1 MFSYLRPH
9 RRTPS
14 NPTSPL
20 PSPLPDQAHSWEN
33 PSHQPSDHTNYN
45 ASRAQDVNHL
55 QSRPPNAFTPT
66 SSLTPLN
73 KAPSDGFDQLTG
85 YRYEDTRQE
94 EAPTWLAQGDTRV
107 PSSILYDYPQKPQK
121 LRPGSAGENGNIR
134 TAGAQYP
141 KSPPVSIMNQS
152 YKGRAGGEFIT
163 AADLQQNPGKKQAGA
178 RIPTPPSTASQSTS
192 TNDSAQH
199 RPGKTRLNLLN
210 PMSLLARRRNA
221 QAATYPSP
229 APPPLSLSHP
239 KLPDGYDP
247 RIRGTRVHDFSAPR
261 QKRNVSYNDV
271 QAIQDATAAYAKYQ
285 RNQGA
290 PVGDSGLKVPDERSP
305 SRWSGGNH
313 TPVFTE
319 DFDEEQYPAAG
330 PHVRKA
336 NDFTDLSM
344 PKPPYA
350 RGATQLITQSEI
362 ASSRDVHTYLD
373 QGTAAP
379 KPRTSSLVAQPPIPA
394 NFDSEYTSE
403 MFDSPLENFDKR
415 EPSQEPPRASSS
427 RRTRARNTSQASAKD
442 YLPKHMQSTS
452 SRFSFDMIGAA
463 GQEKLL
469 EDRHRQKALEK
480 KSSSPEPR
488 DPYDNEME
496 DDYDYD
502 NMFDDDGLEERIPGV
517 NADAEDDEDDGFV
530 NDNENLAGFSFHS
543 LGASVSNSPL
553 SPYSP
558 GMVSTPRDANGDIIG
573 FAVTKG
579 SPLLQMHQ
587 TPPLAGLPK
596 SPADVKSTVGSE
608 QNEDGTSYP
617 GLGLQGLEEIQDT
630 DNSQTLNDPVHAA
643 PGLAPSSK
651 PSLNDDDLYFDDGI
665 IDPPND
671 DEAAEF
677 DESVFDNDDTNEYGR
692 PLRSLSSMPT
702 LYSPPLVQ
710 PNNVPSAQEP
720 NGISGGIHMS
730 QASQDLESPISP
742 KSQHALAPHP
752 SVSERIQSID
762 QSLLPGASLTHDT
775 LSAYQSALAA
785 AAYAAAA
792 NGRFRRDSS
801 PTVYFDERD
810 EEPGMVTDDSHF
822 NSDLSTRQ
830 PLSPGYED
838 GFDYDDALEDDSII
852 AEANAEALAN
862 DSDGF
867 YGQEFGFYSS
877 ATGEAQYGGYFGP
890 RGPNAVPNQPG
901 RIVSREPN
909 LTPITERSEYSNRNS
924 IMSLPL
930 SAVSYGMGPGSLSS
944 PGLAQLAG
952 MMGDYKDNDM
962 SLDALLKLRRGAWG
976 GSQASLRSSNGSP
989 MSAVGEDS
997 PAANSS
1003 LAQNNSFSYA
1013 RHLSGLSIGS
1023 DFNASPAESAPESPT
1038 LTMSMSM
1045 PSRQAPA
1052 LSVQPPIS
1060 SSASGPGLPA
1070 PPPAL
1075 VSSLNSRPLS
1085 PTMKFSSAA
1094 VGLVVPNQSEND
1106 KDGRPGSGSG
1116 SSVGTGL
1123 GIGSGGGTSLGI
1135 NSGRKGAHR
1144 HTASSDSISYVKEG
1158 DPVVGE
1164 RWVLERR
1171 RTAESGEVE
1180 ILGREIISGG
1190 MI

>member
-20 PSPLPDQAHSWEN
+20 PSPLPDQVHSWEN
-33 PSHQPSDHTNYN
+33 PSHPPSDYTHYN
-45 ASRAQDVNHL
+45 ASRTQDVNHL
-55 QSRPPNAFTPT
+55 QSRPPNASTPT
-66 SSLTPLN
+66 TSLTPVN

-94 EAPTWLAQGDTRV
+94 EAPTWLAQGDARV
-107 PSSILYDYPQKPQK
+107 LSNTISDYPQKPQK

-134 TAGAQYP
+134 TSGTQYLR
-141 KSPPVSIMNQS
+141 SPPISNMNQS
-152 YKGRAGGEFIT
+152 YRGRAGGEFIT
-163 AADLQQNPGKKQAGA
+163 AADLQQNSVRKQAGA
-178 RIPTPPSTASQSTS
+178 RMPTPPSTASQSTS

-229 APPPLSLSHP
+229 APPPLSLPHH
-239 KLPDGYDP
+239 KQPDGYDP

-261 QKRNVSYNDV
+261 QKRNVSYDDV
-271 QAIQDATAAYAKYQ
+271 RAIQDANAAFAKQQ

-290 PVGDSGLKVPDERSP
+290 PIGDSGLKVPDERSP
-305 SRWSGGNH
+305 NRWSGGNH

-336 NDFTDLSM
+336 NDFTDLSI

-350 RGATQLITQSEI
+350 RGLTQPITKSEI
-362 ASSRDVHTYLD
+362 ASSHDTHLYLD
-373 QGTAAP
+373 QGSTAP
-379 KPRTSSLVAQPPIPA
+379 RPRTSSLAAQPPMPA

-403 MFDSPLENFDKR
+403 MFASPLENFDKSD
-415 EPSQEPPRASSS
+415 PPQEPPRASSS
-427 RRTRARNTSQASAKD
+427 RRTRPRNASQASAKD

-463 GQEKLL
+463 SQEKLL

-480 KSSSPEPR
+480 KGSSPEPQ
-488 DPYDNEME
+488 DPYDNEMGE
-496 DDYDYD
+496 DYDYD
-502 NMFDDDGLEERIPGV
+502 DMFDDDGLEEKIPGV
-517 NADAEDDEDDGFV
+517 NADAEDDEHDGFID
-530 NDNENLAGFSFHS
+530 DNENLAGFSFHS
-543 LGASVSNSPL
+543 LGVSASNSPL

-558 GMVSTPRDANGDIIG
+558 GMVSTPRDANGEVIG
-573 FAVTKG
+573 FAFTKE
-579 SPLLQMHQ
+579 SPHLLMRQ
-587 TPPLAGLPK
+587 TPHSAGLPK
-596 SPADVKSTVGSE
+596 SPADANFTEASE
-608 QNEDGTSYP
+608 QNRDRTSNP
-617 GLGLQGLEEIQDT
+617 GLELEGVNEIQAT
-630 DNSQTLNDPVHAA
+630 DNIQTLNYLVNAA
-643 PGLAPSSK
+643 PALVSSSK
-651 PSLNDDDLYFDDGI
+651 PPLDDDDLYFDDGI
-665 IDPPND
+665 IDPPDD

-677 DESVFDNDDTNEYGR
+677 DESIFDNDDTDEYGR
-692 PLRSLSSMPT
+692 PLQSLSSMPT
-702 LYSPPLVQ
+702 LYSPPFVQ
-710 PNNVPSAQEP
+710 PSNASSAEKP
-720 NGISGGIHMS
+720 NGIGGDNRMS
-730 QASQDLESPISP
+730 QVSQDLESPISP

-752 SVSERIQSID
+752 SVSERIKGID
-762 QSLLPGASLTHDT
+762 QSLQPGASLTHDT

-785 AAYAAAA
+785 AAYAAVA
-792 NGRFRRDSS
+792 NGRFRRDSG
-801 PTVYFDERD
+801 PAVYFDERD
-810 EEPGMVTDDSHF
+810 EEPGMVADDSHF
-822 NSDLSTRQ
+822 NSDFSTHQ

-877 ATGEAQYGGYFGP
+877 NTGEAQYGGYFGS

-901 RIVSREPN
+901 RIASREPN

-930 SAVSYGMGPGSLSS
+930 SAVSYSMGPGSLNS

-952 MMGDYKDNDM
+952 MMGDYNDNDM

-997 PAANSS
+997 PATNSP
-1003 LAQNNSFSYA
+1003 LVQNSSFSYA
-1013 RHLSGLSIGS
+1013 KHLSGLSIGS

-1052 LSVQPPIS
+1052 LPVQPPIS

-1070 PPPAL
+1070 PPQAL

-1085 PTMKFSSAA
+1085 PTMKLSSA
-1094 VGLVVPNQSEND
+1094 VRLVVPNQSEND
-1106 KDGRPGSGSG
+1106 KDGRPGSGS
-1116 SSVGTGL
+1116 SAGTGL
-1123 GIGSGGGTSLGI
+1123 GIGVSGGTSLGI

-1144 HTASSDSISYVKEG
+1144 HTASSDSISYMKED